1 MTATKV
7 VSKNGQNE
15 TRKDSDW
22 SSLSDDEK
30 KPTKTAALKKQETDA
45 KQEKPKEEEED
56 EFSKFLQIQNTIKKR
71 KNSVGENNLVPTAS
85 YLGRIST

>member
-1 MTATKV
+1 VTETKA
-7 VSKNGQNE
+7 VSQNGPNV

-30 KPTKTAALKKQETDA
+30 KLTKTAASKKQEIDA
-45 KQEKPKEEEED
+45 QQEKPKEEEED

-71 KNSVGENNLVPTAS
+71 KNSVGENNLVPTGS
-85 YLGRIST
+85 YLGRSST